1 MCDNVAGLQK
11 TLVFGKSGGSK
22 LSGFISSLK
31 DASAVFQ
38 LHLKD
43 RVSAGKALAMV
54 LKAVVKRK
62 KVDNDL
68 LVLGIPRG
76 GVIVADIIA
85 NKLHADYFDIVI
97 PRKLRAPDNKE
108 NSIGA
113 ISQDASIVYLDEFM
127 IQSLKVPPEY
137 IEQETQEQL
146 KEIERRTA
154 LYRPAAN
161 HRGEYPIT
169 PGKTIVV
176 LVDDGIASG
185 ATVIAAA
192 RWIRSKYKPAQL
204 IIAAPVA
211 SKKAIELLKK
221 ESVAD
226 VVETVTT
233 PSRFVSVNQFYKDF
247 EQVTDDRVIEI
258 LKEHNRFITK

>member
-1 MCDNVAGLQK
+1 
-11 TLVFGKSGGSK
+11 
-22 LSGFISSLK
+22 
-31 DASAVFQ
+31 
-38 LHLKD
+38 
-43 RVSAGKALAMV
+43 MV

-62 KVDNDL
+62 KQDNDL
-68 LVLGIPRG
+68 LVIGIPRG

-85 NKLHADYFDIVI
+85 DKLHADYFDIVI

-137 IEQETQEQL
+137 IEQEKQEQL
-146 KEIERRTA
+146 REIERRTA

-161 HRGEYPIT
+161 HRGGYPIT

-176 LVDDGIASG
+176 LIDDGIASG

-211 SKKAIELLKK
+211 SKQAIELVRK
-221 ESVAD
+221 EGVAD

-233 PSRFVSVNQFYKDF
+233 PSNFVSVSQFYKDF
-247 EQVTDDRVIEI
+247 DQMTDDNVMEV
-258 LKEHNRFITK
+258 LKKRRATVAS

>member
-1 MCDNVAGLQK
+1 M
-11 TLVFGKSGGSK
+11 VFGKSGGSK

-31 DASAVFQ
+31 DASVVFQ

-43 RVSAGKALAMV
+43 RDSAGKALAMV

-62 KVDNDL
+62 KEDNDL

-85 NKLHADYFDIVI
+85 NKIHADYFDIVI
-97 PRKLRAPDNKE
+97 PRKLRAPHNKE

-127 IQSLKVPPEY
+127 MQSLKVPPEY
-137 IEQETQEQL
+137 IKQEIQEQL

-154 LYRPAAN
+154 LYRSAAS
-161 HRGEYPIT
+161 HRVGYPIT

-176 LVDDGIASG
+176 LIDDGIASG

-211 SKKAIELLKK
+211 SKQAIELLKK

-226 VVETVTT
+226 IVETVTT
-233 PSRFVSVNQFYKDF
+233 PSRFVSVNQFYRDF

-258 LKEHNRFITK
+258 LKENNRFITK